1 MLSSFHC
8 HKKKGDQK
16 LYFGPVWDYDLS
28 FDNDGRLIPTNEKT
42 KFTLYYGAT
51 AGSTRDFFINLLKT
65 GNIMDNIEKTWMEL
79 RANGL
84 DFDNL
89 KIFIDSQKELLKESA
104 NLNSLKWYGSKI
116 GEGEQDFSDSVD
128 VVINYVEKRF
138 DSLTKLIKD
147 FDFGGILKINYYIL
161 IFLFIIL

>member
-28 FDNDGRLIPTNEKT
+28 FDNDARLIPTNEKT

-89 KIFIDSQKELLKESA
+89 KIFIDS
-104 NLNSLKWYGSKI
+104 
-116 GEGEQDFSDSVD
+116 
-128 VVINYVEKRF
+128 
-138 DSLTKLIKD
+138 
-147 FDFGGILKINYYIL
+147 
-161 IFLFIIL
+161 

>member
-28 FDNDGRLIPTNEKT
+28 FDNDARLIPTNKKT

-104 NLNSLKWYGSKI
+104 NLNSLKRYGSKI
-116 GEGEQDFSDSVD
+116 GEGEKDFSDSVD